1 MRKLQNTEGNNDRR
15 TSEETD
21 DNKLGFNKNTKMIK
35 EVLNKSVSIIFMIL
49 LLLLWQIISSVG
61 SIPKYILPSP
71 IDVGITFF
79 NILPDIKDHLL
90 TTLWE
95 AIAGLVISIIVS
107 FVLAVLMD
115 SINIFK
121 KAVYPILIVSQT
133 IPIIALA
140 PLFIIWFG
148 FGLTPKILVVT
159 LVCFFPI
166 VVSFV
171 DGMDSVDRDL
181 LNLMRSMKA
190 SKLMI
195 FRHIKLPA
203 AIVSFFSGLRIAVTY
218 SVMGAVIGEWL
229 GGEKGLGVYMMR
241 VKHSYSLDKFF
252 ATILVIVVLSMLL
265 FKLISLIEYFS
276 MPWKEH
282 KEKQT

>member
-1 MRKLQNTEGNNDRR
+1 MRKSQNTKAYKEMGTSAEPGNDR
-15 TSEETD
+15 
-21 DNKLGFNKNTKMIK
+21 LHANKNVTMIK
-35 EVLNKSVSIIFMIL
+35 GVASKSASVVFIVL
-49 LLLLWQIISSVG
+49 LLLLWQLVSSAG
-61 SIPKYILPSP
+61 NIPKYILPSP
-71 IDVGITFF
+71 IDVGVTF
-79 NILPDIKDHLL
+79 IEALPELKGHLL

-95 AIAGLVISIIVS
+95 AIIGLVLSIIVS
-107 FVLAVLMD
+107 FILAVLMD
-115 SINIFK
+115 GITIFK
-121 KAVYPILIVSQT
+121 QAVYPILIVSQT

-148 FGLTPKILVVT
+148 FGIMPKILVVV

-166 VVSFV
+166 VVSLV
-171 DGMDSVDRDL
+171 DGMDSVDIDL
-181 LNLMRSMKA
+181 LNLMKSMKA

-252 ATILVIVVLSMLL
+252 AAILVIVVLSLLL
-265 FKLISLIEYFS
+265 FRIIDVIEFLL
-276 MPWKEH
+276 MPWK
-282 KEKQT
+282 KPVK